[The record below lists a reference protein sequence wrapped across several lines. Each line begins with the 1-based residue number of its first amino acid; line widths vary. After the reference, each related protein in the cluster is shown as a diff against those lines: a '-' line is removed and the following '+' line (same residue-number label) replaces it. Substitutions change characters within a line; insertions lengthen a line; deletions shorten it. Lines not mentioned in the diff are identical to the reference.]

1 MVSRKRA
8 HSEMETAAASS
19 TKQQEEPSLF
29 QRIRN
34 CWEFASLMQ
43 YIFFFG
49 KIMKIDE
56 DLGVEDL
63 EMECLKPEPSEKLME
78 IGLAL
83 LKFVSSHRGLTFD
96 NFDEYT
102 RRQYNAKA
110 PHLVN
115 PFGYDEEPNKFRD
128 FDVFLK
134 LKVLHQLSLWT
145 FWNPD
150 RIREK
155 MPEQR
160 EIDQTQWRIEE
171 FGWDSK
177 DRIYYVLDDNRLYR
191 RTDPAIPP
199 PAAAKPK
206 ANSKKARAAA
216 RAAKRRRL
224 SAKAEEE
231 NDEDVGETEKSS
243 IEEPTPEFKWECLA
257 TNLSEYQEFIDSLQK
272 TRDPNEKS
280 LRNRLVE
287 GVLPI
292 VGKAAEAEER
302 KRQKRE
308 KELFNMQL
316 LAGAKRSSRLAEK
329 QDKERR
335 DREAMEAAR
344 KREMELAAARKEQE
358 IQHKMEKERQNRI
371 MTRER
376 RIKERE
382 SKRILHEEEMARLE
396 EEQKKLESGE
406 GRVSERQIKAE
417 LDKRRKE
424 MEELAEE
431 DQWIFDCSG
440 CGVHGENID
449 DGSHCVACE
458 RCNVWQHSSCLGIS
472 QDEAEKDDF
481 HFVCADC
488 KRKEEEASRP
498 KIPPLKFRI
507 GSASPATT
515 TAPAAKEG
523 EQSPLA
529 SKVSLPAPAPSNAT
543 AFPQR
548 PALPPNQPQFGA
560 PTSPERRFQPAT
572 NGGSFAAPGSPSKG
586 SVGPASSPLSSL
598 PEPAYIQRQQPVQH
612 SSAALQGI
620 LSNNPLSSHRPSS
633 SHSVQSQVHPSP
645 IQNRPSMSPTQGN
658 RDVGPLAGF
667 PPSAI
672 SNGSVPT
679 TPYGQH
685 RPIARPQD
693 RNIPSFPS
701 IDQRTASFS
710 ESFPSH
716 TPPPPGSQNN
726 MSFSG
731 LSPTKNNSP
740 RPVTASSVS
749 SASVLPPI
757 HRLEP
762 SPKLMGRSSVDAPIP
777 PPVKTMTPEQ
787 EGRRQREN
795 QVAAGHDSTYTI
807 TGTTL
812 PPLSSWNTTPS
823 QNNVQQPSS
832 LPPLGPNTQDQNNGV
847 NGH

>member
-1 MVSRKRA
+1 
-8 HSEMETAAASS
+8 METATPKKEQPAA
-19 TKQQEEPSLF
+19 EEPSLL

-49 KIMKIDE
+49 KVMKIDE

-78 IGLAL
+78 IGLSL

-110 PHLVN
+110 PQHVN

-191 RTDPAIPP
+191 RTDPPIPP
-199 PAAAKPK
+199 PAPAKPK

-216 RAAKRRRL
+216 RAAKRRRV
-224 SAKAEEE
+224 SAKVDEEE
-231 NDEDVGETEKSS
+231 EEDTADNEKTSADTTT
-243 IEEPTPEFKWECLA
+243 IEFKWECLA
-257 TNLSEYQEFIDSLQK
+257 TNLSEYQAFLDTLQK

-280 LRNRLVE
+280 LRDRIIE
-287 GVLPI
+287 GVLPV
-292 VGKAAEAEER
+292 VGRAAEAEER

-329 QDKERR
+329 SDKERR

-344 KREMELAAARKEQE
+344 KREQELAAARKEQE
-358 IQHKMEKERQNRI
+358 IQRRMEKERQNRI

-376 RIKERE
+376 RIQERE

-417 LDKRRKE
+417 LDKRKKE

-431 DQWIFDCSG
+431 DQWIFDCAG

-458 RCNVWQHSSCLGIS
+458 RCNVWQHSKCLGIS
-472 QDEAEKDDF
+472 QEEAEKDDF

-488 KRKEEEASRP
+488 KRKEEEANRP

-515 TAPAAKEG
+515 APATKKEG

-529 SKVSLPAPAPSNAT
+529 SKVSVPTPSNAT
-543 AFPQR
+543 GFPPQ
-548 PALPPNQPQFGA
+548 PTFPLAQPQFHGGPPA
-560 PTSPERRFQPAT
+560 SPERRLQPAT
-572 NGGSFAAPGSPSKG
+572 NGLPFAAPVSPSKA
-586 SVGPASSPLSSL
+586 SLGPASSPLSSL
-598 PEPAYIQRQQPVQH
+598 PEPAYIQRQQPAQN
-612 SSAALQGI
+612 STAALQNI
-620 LSNNPLSSHRPSS
+620 LSSNPLSHRPSS
-633 SHSVQSQVHPSP
+633 SHSVHSQAHLSP

-667 PPSAI
+667 PSSGIP
-672 SNGSVPT
+672 NGSLPS

-685 RPIARPQD
+685 RPIVRPQD
-693 RNIPSFPS
+693 RNIPSFSSS
-701 IDQRTASFS
+701 IDQRTTSFS
-710 ESFPSH
+710 DSFTSH

-726 MSFSG
+726 NLTLSG
-731 LSPTKNNSP
+731 LSPTKNDSP

-749 SASVLPPI
+749 SASILPPI

-777 PPVKTMTPEQ
+777 PPVKMMTPEQ

-795 QVAAGHDSTYTI
+795 QLAS
-807 TGTTL
+807 GTTL
-812 PPLSSWNTTPS
+812 PPLSSWNTPS
-823 QNNVQQPSS
+823 SNDVQQPQPPQQPS
-832 LPPLGPNTQDQNNGV
+832 LPPLGPGPNTQNQNNGV